1 MRGRA
6 GLSVSRFR
14 LRCRRFDARSDN
26 PQPPEARQPFPGEG
40 VKIPGHALLERAR
53 VRDRLTLVGQG
64 LAGFVI
70 EIGFEVN
77 KYIITFIYY

>member
-6 GLSVSRFR
+6 GLRVSRFR
-14 LRCRRFDARSDN
+14 LRRRGSSTGSDN
-26 PQPPEARQPFPGEG
+26 PQPPEERQPFSGEG

-77 KYIITFIYY
+77 KYIITFTYY